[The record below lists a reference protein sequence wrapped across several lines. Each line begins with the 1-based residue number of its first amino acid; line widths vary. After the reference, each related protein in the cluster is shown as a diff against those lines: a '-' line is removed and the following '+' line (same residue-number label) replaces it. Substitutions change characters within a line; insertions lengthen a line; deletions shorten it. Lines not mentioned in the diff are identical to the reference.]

1 MASRIGE
8 DVDAKP
14 ILVRRN
20 ICRLY
25 DLKYQLNYQIARRF
39 ELMTYLFE
47 VEIGLKLVTDLICY
61 PLRKYIHQ

>member
-8 DVDAKP
+8 GVDAKP

-25 DLKYQLNYQIARRF
+25 DLKNWLNYQIWSGDLNSWRISLESIDQNRF
-39 ELMTYLFE
+39 EVGYRFDRLY
-47 VEIGLKLVTDLICY
+47 
-61 PLRKYIHQ
+61 